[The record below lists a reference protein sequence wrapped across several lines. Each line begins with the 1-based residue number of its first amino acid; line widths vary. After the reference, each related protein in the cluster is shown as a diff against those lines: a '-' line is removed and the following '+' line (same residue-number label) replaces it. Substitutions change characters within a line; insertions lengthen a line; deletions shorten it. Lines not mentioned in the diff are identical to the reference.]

1 MNSAMSNG
9 SMAAIEADTAEALES
24 EAAKTS
30 DVQLRVASNGA
41 ASSSAEPD
49 YETSD
54 YMGDSEGPWAILV
67 TEKVG
72 I

>member
-1 MNSAMSNG
+1 MSNG
-9 SMAAIEADTAEALES
+9 SMAAIEADTAEALEG

-41 ASSSAEPD
+41 ASSSAEESE
-49 YETSD
+49 YGTSD
-54 YMGDSEGPWAILV
+54 HMGDSEGPWAILV